1 MELENDNIKEAVI
14 FARVSSVSYRQSTDR
29 QVLDLRQYAERA
41 NLKITEVF
49 EERISGGKK
58 NTERSVLLEMMD
70 YLKTHNIKQVLVSE
84 LSRLGRNAME
94 VLETAKKFID
104 NEINVYFQ
112 KEKFS
117 LLDDNGKPGIVTP
130 IMLAVLATCA
140 QLERENI
147 QFRLNSGRQQY
158 IEKGGKLG
166 RKTGTT
172 KSDDKMKEQY
182 AEVIRLLKKGYGIR
196 QIAQLQNVS
205 PATVQK
211 IKNKFIKEDNKN

>member
-1 MELENDNIKEAVI
+1 
-14 FARVSSVSYRQSTDR
+14 
-29 QVLDLRQYAERA
+29 
-41 NLKITEVF
+41 
-49 EERISGGKK
+49 
-58 NTERSVLLEMMD
+58 MMD
-70 YLKTHNIKQVLVSE
+70 YLKTHDIKQVLVSE

-112 KEKFS
+112 KEQFS

-196 QIAQLQNVS
+196 QIAQLQGVS

-211 IKNKFIKEDNKN
+211 VKNLFVKQ